1 MGTPDA
7 SCDDKGPPVME
18 FPPIYILSLEG
29 AQRFEPLAEALEARV
44 LAYEVIW
51 GIDGRSRLPEEHEH
65 RVDRSGAEARMGRPM
80 TDGEFACALSHRKIY
95 ERIAAG
101 DAPSAIVLED
111 DADPSLS
118 FSIWDRHWSI
128 RPAGCCCLITR
139 TPM

>member
-1 MGTPDA
+1 
-7 SCDDKGPPVME
+7 ME

-29 AQRFEPLAEALEARV
+29 AQRFAALAEALEARG

-51 GIDGRSRLPEEHEH
+51 GIDGRTRLPQEHEH
-65 RVDRSGAEARMGRPM
+65 RVDRTGAEARMGRPM

-111 DADPSLS
+111 DADPSLP
-118 FSIWDRHWSI
+118 FFDLGPALVDPPCGLLLFDHKNTYVKVRDR
-128 RPAGCCCLITR
+128 LI
-139 TPM
+139 